1 MEIIKN
7 EAELLNMFCAKNNER
22 EVLREP
28 FYNTNFNEV
37 WSTDNYALIQ
47 ITPNVLA
54 KEYPNYEFRI
64 TGLDSP
70 CKKVVSVEAINKALE
85 ACPKVDEEIV
95 IQDSEKCE
103 ECDGFGEVY
112 WEYTDNS
119 GHTHEREFGCPV
131 CDGTGE
137 STHKKTKKTGKQ
149 IVKED
154 AVINI
159 GNAYFLAY
167 NISKL
172 KFAMDFL
179 DISSVEL
186 THNSPKAPNQFVLN
200 EDIQIVLM
208 PIIFGDNHHNCDAVV
223 ELK

>member
-1 MEIIKN
+1 MKIKN
-7 EAELLNMFCAKNNER
+7 EAELLNIFCDKTNER

-28 FYNTNFNEV
+28 FYNTHFNEV
-37 WSTDNYALIQ
+37 WSTDGYGLIR
-47 ITPNVLA
+47 INPKVLT
-54 KEYPNYEFRI
+54 KEYPKREFRI
-64 TGLDSP
+64 LELEHT
-70 CKKVVSVEAINKALE
+70 CKKAASIKAINKALE
-85 ACPKVDEEIV
+85 DCPKINEEIV

-167 NISKL
+167 NVSKL
-172 KFAMDFL
+172 KSAMDFL
-179 DISSVEL
+179 DITSVEI
-186 THNSPKAPNQFVLN
+186 TYNSPKSPNQFVLN
-200 EDIQIVLM
+200 NDIQITLM
-208 PIIFGDNHHNCDAVV
+208 PIPFDHTRNCDAVV